1 MTDLWRLRDR
11 VRDLRETVDLMAD
24 REALSMIATLQPA
37 VQVDILVDILLAS
50 DELADLSE
58 ALAGRALILSV
69 MYSTRG
75 GCRVDQP
82 ITHSM
87 PAGEEVTQTCDG
99 SQ

>member
-58 ALAGRALILSV
+58 ALAGRALILSAQIRDV
-69 MYSTRG
+69 LDARRM
-75 GCRVDQP
+75 
-82 ITHSM
+82 
-87 PAGEEVTQTCDG
+87 
-99 SQ
+99 

>member
-37 VQVDILVDILLAS
+37 VQVDILMAS

-58 ALAGRALILSV
+58 ALTAQARTLSAQIRDV
-69 MYSTRG
+69 LDARRM
-75 GCRVDQP
+75 
-82 ITHSM
+82 
-87 PAGEEVTQTCDG
+87 
-99 SQ
+99 

>member
-24 REALSMIATLQPA
+24 REALSMIATVHPA

-58 ALAGRALILSV
+58 ALAGRALFLSAQIRDV
-69 MYSTRG
+69 LDARRM
-75 GCRVDQP
+75 
-82 ITHSM
+82 
-87 PAGEEVTQTCDG
+87 
-99 SQ
+99 

>member
-1 MTDLWRLRDR
+1 MTALWRLRDR

-58 ALAGRALILSV
+58 ALAGRALTLSAQIRDV
-69 MYSTRG
+69 LDARRM
-75 GCRVDQP
+75 
-82 ITHSM
+82 
-87 PAGEEVTQTCDG
+87 
-99 SQ
+99 

>member
-37 VQVDILVDILLAS
+37 VQVDILLAS

-58 ALAGRALILSV
+58 ALAGRALILSAQIRDV
-69 MYSTRG
+69 LDARRM
-75 GCRVDQP
+75 
-82 ITHSM
+82 
-87 PAGEEVTQTCDG
+87 
-99 SQ
+99 